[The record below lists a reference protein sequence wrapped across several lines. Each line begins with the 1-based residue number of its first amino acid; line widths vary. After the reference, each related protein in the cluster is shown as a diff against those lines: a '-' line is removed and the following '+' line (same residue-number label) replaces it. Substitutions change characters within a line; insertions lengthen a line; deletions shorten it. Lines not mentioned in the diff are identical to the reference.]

1 MIAIGKSVFVV
12 APWTI
17 VFPGIFVAVTVYVI
31 NAVGDHLRERLDP
44 MLSVAFRDDGQ
55 LPGAGEAQA

>member
-1 MIAIGKSVFVV
+1 MRRKNIFVV

-17 VFPGIFVAVTVYVI
+17 VFPGAFIAVTVYVI

-44 MLSVAFRDDGQ
+44 PLSVTLREDSQVPSGM
-55 LPGAGEAQA
+55 EAKA